1 VVGGVQFEASVA
13 QDTGV
18 GFTERFEEFF
28 AIEHERLLRALY
40 VITGN
45 RSEAE
50 DLMQDAFV
58 KLLERWDSV
67 QLMDDPTGYLYRTAM
82 NAFRTRYRRGLMAL
96 RRIALLEPRHRDQ
109 FSDIEIQDDVRQAI
123 SALTPRQRAA
133 IVLTVLI
140 GYTAED
146 AAQIMAI
153 RPSTVRALTTQARE
167 RLRSTLE
174 ATP

>member
-1 VVGGVQFEASVA
+1 
-13 QDTGV
+13 
-18 GFTERFEEFF
+18 
-28 AIEHERLLRALY
+28 
-40 VITGN
+40 
-45 RSEAE
+45 
-50 DLMQDAFV
+50 MQDAFV

-96 RRIALLEPRHRDQ
+96 RRIALLEPRQRDL
-109 FSDIEIQDDVRQAI
+109 FSEIEIQDDVRQAI

>member
-1 VVGGVQFEASVA
+1 VVGGVQFEAAVA

-96 RRIALLEPRHRDQ
+96 RRIALLEPRQRDL

-133 IVLTVLI
+133 IVLTVLV
-140 GYTAED
+140 GYSAED